1 MASSKI
7 KLDDVSSANGTQK
20 VSLPKYSSQVINL
33 ANGYAKATRPD
44 NVGQVSEDIKRFR
57 DDETLSGYSNQDWIN
72 WHQNHYPNGIQKA
85 TDEAWAMF
93 VKMRNSLN
101 TVTKDDIRKWEEDF
115 VYSKT
120 YDGLM
125 VQNAIITK
133 IANDIGSQIFAWQHL
148 KKKDKVLMAL
158 LTTTL
163 CKLNQK
169 RMIEQENFITK
180 NYNVSL
186 FHTLKRPKAS
196 CLIITQKISNRSKKG

>member
-33 ANGYAKATRPD
+33 ANGYAKATRPA

-101 TVTKDDIRKWEEDF
+101 TTCWR
-115 VYSKT
+115 
-120 YDGLM
+120 
-125 VQNAIITK
+125 N
-133 IANDIGSQIFAWQHL
+133 
-148 KKKDKVLMAL
+148 
-158 LTTTL
+158 
-163 CKLNQK
+163 
-169 RMIEQENFITK
+169 
-180 NYNVSL
+180 
-186 FHTLKRPKAS
+186 
-196 CLIITQKISNRSKKG
+196 

>member
-93 VKMRNSLN
+93 VKCV
-101 TVTKDDIRKWEEDF
+101 TVLILSPKMIYEN
-115 VYSKT
+115 
-120 YDGLM
+120 G
-125 VQNAIITK
+125 
-133 IANDIGSQIFAWQHL
+133 
-148 KKKDKVLMAL
+148 KK
-158 LTTTL
+158 TL
-163 CKLNQK
+163 C
-169 RMIEQENFITK
+169 I
-180 NYNVSL
+180 
-186 FHTLKRPKAS
+186 LKHMMV
-196 CLIITQKISNRSKKG
+196 